1 MLDDEKDWLTQE
13 LKYESRISAWDLDE
27 PNKIKRYHEE
37 NCPREKLAEE
47 HIEIHAGNEKGSTI
61 QARTIK
67 SNIMQN
73 NKQSM
78 QAKQIG
84 NIISVLVVI
93 IFLVIMFN
101 ILFG

>member
-1 MLDDEKDWLTQE
+1 MLDEEKDWLAQE

-27 PNKIKRYHEE
+27 PNKIKRYHED

-47 HIEIHAGNEKGSTI
+47 HIRMHDGNEKGRTI

-73 NKQSM
+73 SEQST
-78 QAKQIG
+78 QAKRLA
-84 NIISVLVVI
+84 NIISIFVVFM
-93 IFLVIMFN
+93 FLVMMLN
-101 ILFG
+101 MLFG

>member
-1 MLDDEKDWLTQE
+1 MLDEEKDWLAQE

-47 HIEIHAGNEKGSTI
+47 HKKVHDGNEKGSVI
-61 QARTIK
+61 QARFIK

-73 NKQSM
+73 SKQSM
-78 QAKQIG
+78 QAKRLA
-84 NIISVLVVI
+84 NIISILFVI
-93 IFLVIMFN
+93 VFLLFIFLM
-101 ILFG
+101 